1 MNLNDFDMRHF
12 TALLTFVILS
22 VFTTACEG
30 PEGPPGLDGNTLLGQ
45 TMEFQASFNAN
56 NNFSHLFVFPNQ
68 VRVYESDAVLVY
80 LLEETFNS
88 NGSNTDVWT
97 PLPQS
102 FFTDQGLLQYTF
114 NHTFLD
120 VNLLLQG
127 NFNLNNAAP
136 IFTQNQI
143 FRVVVMPAEFAL
155 DPNLNTMNYQEVSQY
170 LGAAESSLIK
180 VGNQE

>member
-1 MNLNDFDMRHF
+1 MF
-12 TALLTFVILS
+12 
-22 VFTTACEG
+22 G
-30 PEGPPGLDGNTLLGQ
+30 P
-45 TMEFQASFNAN
+45 
-56 NNFSHLFVFPNQ
+56 HY
-68 VRVYESDAVLVY
+68 R
-80 LLEETFNS
+80 
-88 NGSNTDVWT
+88 
-97 PLPQS
+97 
-102 FFTDQGLLQYTF
+102 
-114 NHTFLD
+114 
-120 VNLLLQG
+120 

>member
-1 MNLNDFDMRHF
+1 MRQL
-12 TALLTFVILS
+12 TTLLAFIILS
-22 VFTTACEG
+22 VFTTACDG

-45 TMEFQASFNAN
+45 TMEFQASFSAN
-56 NNFSHLFVFPNQ
+56 NNYSHLFVFPNQ

-80 LLEETFNS
+80 LLEETIVS
-88 NGSNTDVWT
+88 NGTNTDVWT

-114 NHTFLD
+114 NHTFSD

-127 NFNLNNAAP
+127 NFNLNNAAA

-170 LGAAESSLIK
+170 IGTNDTNLIRVLNK
-180 VGNQE
+180 E

>member
-1 MNLNDFDMRHF
+1 
-12 TALLTFVILS
+12 
-22 VFTTACEG
+22 
-30 PEGPPGLDGNTLLGQ
+30 
-45 TMEFQASFNAN
+45 
-56 NNFSHLFVFPNQ
+56 
-68 VRVYESDAVLVY
+68 LVY
-80 LLEETFNS
+80 LLEETIVS
-88 NGSNTDVWT
+88 NGTNTDVWT

-114 NHTFLD
+114 NHTFSD

-127 NFNLNNAAP
+127 NFNLNNAAA

-170 LGAAESSLIK
+170 IGTNDTNLIRVLNK
-180 VGNQE
+180 E